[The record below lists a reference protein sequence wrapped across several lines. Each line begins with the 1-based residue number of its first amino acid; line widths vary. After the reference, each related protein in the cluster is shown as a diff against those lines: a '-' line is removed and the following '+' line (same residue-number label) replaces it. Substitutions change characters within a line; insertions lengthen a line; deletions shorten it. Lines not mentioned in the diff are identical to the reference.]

1 MWKGGV
7 AIWNR
12 SSAVRPSADPQM
24 TMAAPML
31 EWVWRTA
38 LGMPV
43 VPELNTST
51 ASVWSQSSST
61 AVGLAE
67 WMARAATAGSS
78 SRWITRSA
86 SRGGRRRWV
95 SPSVMAST
103 GSVRPAAWATSA
115 SFHAELIIT
124 AEAPSLRMPKT
135 AVKNSGRF
143 EAITA
148 TR

>member
-1 MWKGGV
+1 MARAIGATAISRVMRSVSTADRTASRSKRRWSRTDDPAHTEASRLSSPSMWNGGV

-61 AVGLAE
+61 DMGSAE
-67 WMARAATAGSS
+67 VSARAATAGSS
-78 SRWITRSA
+78 SRRTTRSA
-86 SRGGRRRWV
+86 S
-95 SPSVMAST
+95 
-103 GSVRPAAWATSA
+103 
-115 SFHAELIIT
+115 
-124 AEAPSLRMPKT
+124 
-135 AVKNSGRF
+135 
-143 EAITA
+143 
-148 TR
+148 